1 MDATKP
7 VLTPL
12 GAKGNNSINFIEYLT
27 VKQENKEYKLEFGLN
42 DLDKDELIF
51 KITPIDSTKLFY
63 FQNKTNLK
71 QLHDLSKIFSFYENT
86 KEIISFLKTLKY
98 EIYENIDDLELKFNV
113 FLPNGQSK
121 LIQLYLKKYNLDNKN
136 IINLLLEEN
145 KKLKK
150 DVSDY
155 KNEMSFLK
163 ENIAMLLN
171 ENKKLWNEI
180 NKIKK
185 FIQNNNTIGN
195 IITSFDSNIIN
206 SINEINFILNYI
218 KDNDKS
224 FSFNSLNLL
233 YRASRD
239 GDNTETCHKLCDDKK
254 NILIIIK
261 SDNQYIFGGY
271 CKIGFKVN
279 PNKEYKID
287 NNCFLF
293 SYNLKKIYSVIKDRK
308 VICHIES
315 TMGLCFYGSLVFC
328 NNFMK
333 KSNSVN
339 GGVTC
344 FEGFHQYYEM
354 NGGKSSFKVKELEVF
369 QLE

>member
-1 MDATKP
+1 
-7 VLTPL
+7 
-12 GAKGNNSINFIEYLT
+12 
-27 VKQENKEYKLEFGLN
+27 
-42 DLDKDELIF
+42 
-51 KITPIDSTKLFY
+51 
-63 FQNKTNLK
+63 
-71 QLHDLSKIFSFYENT
+71 
-86 KEIISFLKTLKY
+86 
-98 EIYENIDDLELKFNV
+98 
-113 FLPNGQSK
+113 
-121 LIQLYLKKYNLDNKN
+121 
-136 IINLLLEEN
+136 
-145 KKLKK
+145 
-150 DVSDY
+150 
-155 KNEMSFLK
+155 MSFLK

-271 CKIGFKVN
+271 CKIGFKIN